1 MTPVELPYVPILL
14 NETFITALWDT
25 GAEKSFISEEVYR
38 NYFSYRPRQKTKDRV
53 VTAQGAPCS
62 HLGRASRL
70 TLDFD
75 QKSLIIPNNL
85 IKQLPKEEKP
95 VDIDLAESKLS
106 DEQQRQ
112 LKALFNNFKGLF
124 SDQPGLTHVVYHE
137 IDTGNKGPVVSRPY
151 RYDRVKQGII
161 DYHIDKMLRDG
172 TICPINSPYASPVV
186 LTRKKNDLPPDSP
199 EAYRSA
205 IDFCK
210 LNGITKYPRYPLPVI
225 DDLLTNIP
233 HTNVMSTL
241 DFRSGY
247 FQLAISPRDI
257 EKTAFITR
265 NDTFAF
271 LRMPFGLSGAAPN
284 FQRAID
290 IILKPVI
297 GSFVLVYMDDVI
309 ITSPSFKDHLDHL
322 SQVFTLLRD
331 AGLTLNKEKCHF
343 ARDKLKY
350 LGLIISKEGI
360 ETDNKKIRA
369 ITEMKPPKNNKEV
382 SKFLGMTGWYQK
394 FIPRY
399 ADICEPL
406 FQLMK
411 KGAKFNWSGEA
422 QDSFDQIK
430 RTLTEAPIL
439 QLPNFSEQFNL
450 FTDASGVGIGAVLQ
464 QNQKPIAFASRT
476 LNKAG
481 RIYTVTEREC
491 LAVIWALN
499 KFKTYFGPLPVKA
512 ITDHAALTKL
522 TNGKNLSSRRI
533 RWALKLSEFNIEW
546 EHRPGVQN
554 VVADLLS
561 RNPVDSVE
569 GSQISFTAHR
579 ALAINSRE
587 QFIKE
592 QREDPELGHIYRYLE
607 NPDDGS
613 VNATVCESWAQ
624 YFKLINGLLFYAKYF
639 STLGELR
646 VYIPGSLRK
655 DIMKEF
661 HDLPLTGHLGK
672 RKTYLKL
679 RDTCYFPFMRNYI
692 FEYFS
697 TCDLCQKFNYKSAL
711 PAGRLMPIV
720 SKSPND
726 IVTLDLLGPYPASRP
741 ERYQFIL
748 VVSDHFTKWCELIPL
763 RKASAQAFFDNYI
776 ARYGAPISLI
786 SDNGS
791 QFISHVFE
799 HLSHKLDIKHIKT
812 VTYRPQANLTER
824 VNRNL
829 VQMIASFVE
838 ENNEN
843 WDQFLHEFVFALRT
857 AVNET
862 TNKTPA
868 ELFLGRKTITPFSK
882 LISVTEDTKYVGRN
896 IERLFDE
903 ARRNMR
909 NKHKSWGK
917 YYNRRRRDV
926 HVKVNDLSLIQ
937 THFLS
942 AAGRKQVRKFMPK
955 FEGPYRVLEIN
966 GNNLVIWKS
975 GRGIKV
981 NIDQVRVYR
990 PRQSDTIS
998 SDSPVET
1005 LYDEQEFSHGSNRS
1019 KQGQFKEH
1027 KKTSSQE
1034 SEGCGSRQGN
1044 IAREIPR
1051 NKWKLSQYKSE
1062 DHVLKRYKICKKR
1075 SLQGSEHQDRKR
1087 RTPGQRQGVKR
1098 SIQSSI
1104 SSRNY
1109 KFQKHNTFSPGVES
1123 IAGPSR
1129 LPDRRTATT
1138 TGGSRME
1145 VSGRDNQTRQARA
1158 TTRGRNK
1165 QAEKPVR
1172 SSQVTTRRPCP
1183 YYLRSRVRESGG
1195 IPELSNIEINGIP
1208 HSKLRRSLSM
1218 EALDGDPVHRI

>member
-62 HLGRASRL
+62 HLGRVELKIRIREFQKPWEFHILDNMQYQCILGIDFMKASRL
-70 TLDFD
+70 TDFD
-75 QKSLIIPNNL
+75 QKSLIIPDNL

-95 VDIDLAESKLS
+95 VDIDLTESKLD

-137 IDTGNKGPVVSRPY
+137 IDTGDKGPVVSRPY

-161 DYHIDKMLRDG
+161 DYHIGKMLRDG
-172 TICPINSPYASPVV
+172 TICPINSPYAPPVV

-199 EAYRSA
+199 EAYRFA
-205 IDFCK
+205 IDYRK
-210 LNGITKYPRYPLPVI
+210 LNGITKYPRYLLPVI

-241 DFRSGY
+241 DLRSGY

-265 NDTFAF
+265 NGTFAF

-297 GSFVLVYMDDVI
+297 GRFVLVYMDDVI

-322 SQVFTLLRD
+322 T
-331 AGLTLNKEKCHF
+331 
-343 ARDKLKY
+343 
-350 LGLIISKEGI
+350 
-360 ETDNKKIRA
+360 
-369 ITEMKPPKNNKEV
+369 
-382 SKFLGMTGWYQK
+382 
-394 FIPRY
+394 
-399 ADICEPL
+399 
-406 FQLMK
+406 
-411 KGAKFNWSGEA
+411 
-422 QDSFDQIK
+422 
-430 RTLTEAPIL
+430 
-439 QLPNFSEQFNL
+439 QFNL

-476 LNKAG
+476 LNKAE
-481 RIYTVTEREC
+481 RNYTVTEREC

-499 KFKTYFGPLPVKA
+499 KFKTYFGPLPVKV

-522 TNGKNLSSRRI
+522 TNGKNLSSRMI

-569 GSQISFTAHR
+569 GSQISCAALR

-613 VNATVCESWAQ
+613 VNATVCESWFQ
-624 YFKLINGLLFYAKYF
+624 DFKLINGLLFYAKYF

-661 HDLPLTGHLGK
+661 HDLPLAGHLGK

-679 RDTCYFPFMRNYI
+679 RDTCYFPFMRKYI
-692 FEYFS
+692 FEYVS
-697 TCDLCQKFNYKSAL
+697 TCDRCQKFNYKNAL

-720 SKSPND
+720 SKYPNE

-741 ERYQFIL
+741 ERYKFIL
-748 VVSDHFTKWCELIPL
+748 VISDHFTKW
-763 RKASAQAFFDNYI
+763 S
-776 ARYGAPISLI
+776 RYGAPISLI
-786 SDNGS
+786 SDNGP
-791 QFISHVFE
+791 QFISDVFE
-799 HLSHKLDIKHIKT
+799 HLSHRLDIKHMKT

-838 ENNEN
+838 ENHEN
-843 WDQFLHEFVFALRT
+843 WDQFLHEFAFALRM
-857 AVNET
+857 AVNKT

-868 ELFLGRKTITPFSK
+868 ELFWGRKIITPFSK
-882 LISVTEDTKYVGRN
+882 LINVTEDTKYVGRN

-903 ARRNMR
+903 ARQNMR
-909 NKHKSWGK
+909 NKHKSWEK

-926 HVKVNDLSLIQ
+926 HIKVNDLVLIQ

-942 AAGRKQVRKFMPK
+942 AAGRKQVGKFMPK
-955 FEGPYRVLEIN
+955 FEGPYRVLELN
-966 GNNLVIWKS
+966 GNNLIVWKS
-975 GRGIKV
+975 GRRVTV

-990 PRQSDTIS
+990 PRQTDTIS

-1005 LYDEQEFSHGSNRS
+1005 LYDEQEVSHGSNRS
-1019 KQGQFKEH
+1019 NQGQFKEH
-1027 KKTSSQE
+1027 RKTSIQE
-1034 SEGCGSRQGN
+1034 SEGCRSRQGV
-1044 IAREIPR
+1044 
-1051 NKWKLSQYKSE
+1051 Q
-1062 DHVLKRYKICKKR
+1062 
-1075 SLQGSEHQDRKR
+1075 
-1087 RTPGQRQGVKR
+1087 
-1098 SIQSSI
+1098 
-1104 SSRNY
+1104 
-1109 KFQKHNTFSPGVES
+1109 S

-1129 LPDRRTATT
+1129 LPDRRRTASTT
-1138 TGGSRME
+1138 IGSRTE
-1145 VSGRDNQTRQARA
+1145 GSGRDDQSRQTRA

-1172 SSQVTTRRPCP
+1172 SGQATTRRPCP
-1183 YYLRSRVRESGG
+1183 YYLRSRVRKSEG
-1195 IPELSNIEINGIP
+1195 IPEELSNIEFNGIP
-1208 HSKLRRSLSM
+1208 HKKPQYGSVGWRSST
-1218 EALDGDPVHRI
+1218 

>member
-53 VTAQGAPCS
+53 VTAQGAPCN
-62 HLGRASRL
+62 HLGRVELQIRIREFQRPWEFHIIDNMQYQCILGIDFMKASRL

-75 QKSLIIPNNL
+75 QKSLIIPDNL

-95 VDIDLAESKLS
+95 VDIDLTESKLG

-137 IDTGNKGPVVSRPY
+137 IDTGDKGPVVSRPY

-199 EAYRSA
+199 EAYRFA
-205 IDFCK
+205 IDYRK
-210 LNGITKYPRYPLPVI
+210 LNGITKYPRYLLPVI

-241 DFRSGY
+241 DLRSGY

-265 NDTFAF
+265 NGTFAF

-297 GSFVLVYMDDVI
+297 GRFVLVYMDDVI

-322 SQVFTLLRD
+322 TQVFTLLRD

-369 ITEMKPPKNNKEV
+369 ITEMKPPKNNREV
-382 SKFLGMTGWYQK
+382 SKFLGMTDQTHTNGGTDFAITK
-394 FIPRY
+394 F
-399 ADICEPL
+399 
-406 FQLMK
+406 
-411 KGAKFNWSGEA
+411 
-422 QDSFDQIK
+422 
-430 RTLTEAPIL
+430 
-439 QLPNFSEQFNL
+439 FSEQFNL

-476 LNKAG
+476 LNKAE
-481 RIYTVTEREC
+481 RNYTVTEREC

-499 KFKTYFGPLPVKA
+499 KFKTYFGPLPVKVFS
-512 ITDHAALTKL
+512 DHAALTKL
-522 TNGKNLSSRRI
+522 NLSSRMI
-533 RWALKLSEFNIEW
+533 RWVLKLSEFNIEW

-569 GSQISFTAHR
+569 GSQISCAALR

-607 NPDDGS
+607 NPDGGS
-613 VNATVCESWAQ
+613 VNATVCESWSQ
-624 YFKLINGLLFYAKYF
+624 DFKLINGLLFYAKYF

-646 VYIPGSLRK
+646 VYIPGYLRK

-661 HDLPLTGHLGK
+661 HDLPLAGHLGK

-679 RDTCYFPFMRNYI
+679 RDTCYFPFMRKYI
-692 FEYFS
+692 FEYVS
-697 TCDLCQKFNYKSAL
+697 TCDRCQKFNYKNAL
-711 PAGRLMPIV
+711 PAGHLIPIV
-720 SKSPND
+720 SKYPNE

-741 ERYQFIL
+741 ERYKFIL
-748 VVSDHFTKWCELIPL
+748 VISDHLTKWCELIPL
-763 RKASAQAFFDNYI
+763 RKASAQAIANAFFDNYI

-786 SDNGS
+786 SDNGP
-791 QFISHVFE
+791 QFISDVFE
-799 HLSHKLDIKHIKT
+799 HLSHRLDIKHMKT
-812 VTYRPQANLTER
+812 VTYRPQANLTE
-824 VNRNL
+824 
-829 VQMIASFVE
+829 
-838 ENNEN
+838 
-843 WDQFLHEFVFALRT
+843 
-857 AVNET
+857 
-862 TNKTPA
+862 
-868 ELFLGRKTITPFSK
+868 
-882 LISVTEDTKYVGRN
+882 
-896 IERLFDE
+896 
-903 ARRNMR
+903 
-909 NKHKSWGK
+909 
-917 YYNRRRRDV
+917 
-926 HVKVNDLSLIQ
+926 
-937 THFLS
+937 
-942 AAGRKQVRKFMPK
+942 
-955 FEGPYRVLEIN
+955 
-966 GNNLVIWKS
+966 
-975 GRGIKV
+975 
-981 NIDQVRVYR
+981 
-990 PRQSDTIS
+990 
-998 SDSPVET
+998 
-1005 LYDEQEFSHGSNRS
+1005 
-1019 KQGQFKEH
+1019 
-1027 KKTSSQE
+1027 
-1034 SEGCGSRQGN
+1034 
-1044 IAREIPR
+1044 
-1051 NKWKLSQYKSE
+1051 
-1062 DHVLKRYKICKKR
+1062 
-1075 SLQGSEHQDRKR
+1075 
-1087 RTPGQRQGVKR
+1087 
-1098 SIQSSI
+1098 
-1104 SSRNY
+1104 
-1109 KFQKHNTFSPGVES
+1109 
-1123 IAGPSR
+1123 
-1129 LPDRRTATT
+1129 
-1138 TGGSRME
+1138 
-1145 VSGRDNQTRQARA
+1145 
-1158 TTRGRNK
+1158 
-1165 QAEKPVR
+1165 
-1172 SSQVTTRRPCP
+1172 
-1183 YYLRSRVRESGG
+1183 
-1195 IPELSNIEINGIP
+1195 
-1208 HSKLRRSLSM
+1208 
-1218 EALDGDPVHRI
+1218 